1 MKNNHNA
8 DSSAARRVRLDL
20 HHETAEEVLIAGSF
34 NGWKPYVSPMIALG
48 AGNWA
53 KELLL
58 PPGRYEYLLVVDG
71 QWMFD
76 PNAQDY
82 VPNPFGAVN
91 SVLIVPD

>member
-1 MKNNHNA
+1 M
-8 DSSAARRVRLDL
+8 RLDF
-20 HHETAEEVLIAGSF
+20 HHETADEVLIAGSF

-48 AGNWA
+48 RGKWA

-82 VPNPFGAVN
+82 FPNPFGGVN